1 MTPDAPP
8 RQPRPGPTSA
18 RQRPSLWRPWAWRA
32 SVLRR
37 PLLAAL
43 LATVSLG
50 GAVAATAR
58 AVGIVGG
65 GRLAHAAGPDR
76 RAAGVGAGVG
86 HDRRLMLFY
95 TAEVHGTVE
104 PCGCTSDPLG
114 DISRLAA
121 LLADAR
127 RPGRDGE
134 IAGVG
139 LVDAGGLLYPEGGVA
154 IREQPSADVRAELI
168 AAEFERMGLVGA
180 ALGQTDLS
188 RGTAHLRP
196 PRLASNVS
204 GAGKLIRPPRVERL
218 GSIEVGVLGVVDPDV
233 AEILAAAV
241 HGHTEDA
248 AASVKRDVARLRAAG
263 AELVVLL
270 APVDKVLARRL
281 AREASPDVIV
291 LGKRVGRGLERLE
304 QVGSTFLVAPED
316 ELQRVGR
323 LEIVLRGPGTA
334 PGTDAS
340 SPTGAAHPGA
350 RRFQLVDA
358 GGPEA
363 NRVRLEEIARTRA
376 RLDAELSSW
385 AADAS
390 VTKATGTPAAAA
402 ASDPSFVAR
411 KQQQRL
417 ALAAEQARLQVPWR
431 APATGSYLVDELI
444 PMRRKLRQDPTTLA
458 AMRTL
463 DRRIAAIN
471 LRNATP
477 PPVAEAG
484 RAHFVGTAA
493 CASCH
498 VAAQAFW
505 KKTVHA
511 QAWKTLVDAGK
522 QADYKCVS
530 CHLTGFGEVGGS
542 SLGYTRKLESVQ
554 CETCHGPGSLHVTG
568 AGNEEPLAI
577 RRDTP
582 ETVCL
587 GCHTEQHSDTFQ
599 FQPYLRDIVGP
610 GHGPARRAALGP
622 GATGHELRSAA
633 LDRAKLAAGPVK

>member
-8 RQPRPGPTSA
+8 RQPRRSPPSA
-18 RQRPSLWRPWAWRA
+18 QQRPSLGRA

-50 GAVAATAR
+50 GAVAAVAR

-65 GRLAHAAGPDR
+65 GHQAHAAAGPDR
-76 RAAGVGAGVG
+76 RPAGGGAGVD
-86 HDRRLMLFY
+86 HDRRLVLFY

-127 RPGRDGE
+127 RPSRDE
-134 IAGVG
+134 EVAGVG
-139 LVDAGGLLYPEGGVA
+139 LVDAGGLLYPEGGIS

-168 AAEFERMGLVGA
+168 AAEFERMGLIGA
-180 ALGQTDLS
+180 AIGQTDLS

-204 GAGKLIRPPRVERL
+204 GAGRLIRTPRVERL
-218 GSIEVGVLGVVDPDV
+218 GSIDVGVLGVVDPEV
-233 AEILAAAV
+233 AELLAAAV
-241 HGHTEDA
+241 QGHTEDA
-248 AASVKRDVARLRAAG
+248 AASVKRDVARLRADG

-281 AREASPDVIV
+281 AREAAPDVIV

-323 LEIVLRGPGTA
+323 LEIVLRGAGSAPGTA
-334 PGTDAS
+334 AASPAGT
-340 SPTGAAHPGA
+340 AAPGA
-350 RRFQLVDA
+350 GHLQLMDA

-363 NRVRLEEIARTRA
+363 NRLRLEEIARTRA
-376 RLDAELSSW
+376 RLDAELASW

-390 VTKATGTPAAAA
+390 TGRSAGTPGAPTGAAAN
-402 ASDPSFVAR
+402 DPSFVAR
-411 KQQQRL
+411 KQQQRVD
-417 ALAAEQARLQVPWR
+417 LAAEQARLQLPWR
-431 APATGSYLVDELI
+431 PPATGSYVVDELI

-471 LRNATP
+471 LRNASP

-530 CHLTGFGEVGGS
+530 CHLTGFGAVGGS

-554 CETCHGPGSLHVTG
+554 CEDCHGPGSLHVAG

-622 GATGHELRSAA
+622 GPTGHELRSAA
-633 LDRAKLAAGPVK
+633 LDRAKLAAAAPK

>member
-8 RQPRPGPTSA
+8 RQPWPGPPPA
-18 RQRPSLWRPWAWRA
+18 RQRPAAVWRA
-32 SVLRR
+32 WVLRR

-43 LATVSLG
+43 LATVSLA

-58 AVGIVGG
+58 AVGVVGG
-65 GRLAHAAGPDR
+65 GRLAQAASPDR
-76 RAAGVGAGVG
+76 RAAGGGAPLG
-86 HDRRLMLFY
+86 HDRRLVLFY

-134 IAGVG
+134 VAGVG
-139 LVDAGGLLYPEGGVA
+139 LVDAGGLLYPEGGIA

-204 GAGKLIRPPRVERL
+204 GAGRLIRPPRVERL
-218 GSIEVGVLGVVDPDV
+218 GSIDVGVLGVADPEV
-233 AEILAAAV
+233 AETLAAAV

-248 AASVKRDVARLRAAG
+248 AASVKRDVARLRADG

-281 AREASPDVIV
+281 AREAAPDVLV

-323 LEIVLRGPGTA
+323 LEIVLRGPGSA
-334 PGTDAS
+334 PGTAAA
-340 SPTGAAHPGA
+340 SPTETAAPGA
-350 RRFQLVDA
+350 RRLQLTDA

-363 NRVRLEEIARTRA
+363 NRLRLEEIARTRA
-376 RLDAELSSW
+376 RLDAELASW

-390 VTKATGTPAAAA
+390 AARSSGTPGAPAAATA
-402 ASDPSFVAR
+402 NDPSFVAR
-411 KQQQRL
+411 KQQQRVD
-417 ALAAEQARLQVPWR
+417 LAAEQARLQLPWR
-431 APATGSYLVDELI
+431 PPATGSYVVDELI

-471 LRNATP
+471 LRNASP

-505 KKTVHA
+505 KRTVHA

-530 CHLTGFGEVGGS
+530 CHLTGFGAVGGS

-554 CETCHGPGSLHVTG
+554 CEDCHGPGSLHVAG

-622 GATGHELRSAA
+622 GPTGHELRSAA
-633 LDRAKLAAGPVK
+633 LDRAKLAAAPVK